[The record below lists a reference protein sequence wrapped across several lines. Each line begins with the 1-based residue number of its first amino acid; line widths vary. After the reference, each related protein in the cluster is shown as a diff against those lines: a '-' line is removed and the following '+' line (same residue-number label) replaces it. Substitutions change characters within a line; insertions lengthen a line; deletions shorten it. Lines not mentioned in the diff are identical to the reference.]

1 MTGPEHYVLA
11 EKLLTEAGQARGEAA
26 RARRIAIA
34 QVHATLALAAATALS
49 GSGLESAAWRDS
61 AGTTTAIPGE
71 PG

>member
-11 EKLLTEAGQARGEAA
+11 EKLLTEATQARGEAA

-34 QVHATLALAAATALS
+34 QVHATLAAAAATALG
-49 GSGLESAAWRDS
+49 GSDLEPAAWRDA

-71 PG
+71 S